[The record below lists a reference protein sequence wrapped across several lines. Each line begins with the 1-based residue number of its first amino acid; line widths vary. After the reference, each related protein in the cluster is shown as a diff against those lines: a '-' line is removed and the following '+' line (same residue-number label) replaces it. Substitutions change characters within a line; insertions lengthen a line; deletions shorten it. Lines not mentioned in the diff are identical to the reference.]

1 VVVPPLHERGDDV
14 LLLAGH
20 FAEQVRARLGLRALR
35 LDPACTPLLQAYHW
49 PGNVRELEHVIHRA
63 AVLARHRTDG
73 PVATIEP
80 PHLHLAEDLPTGED
94 GGAEPEAPL
103 PTLREGVE
111 ATQRRLINEAHRR
124 AGSWAGAARL
134 LGVDPGNLTRLR
146 QRLGM
151 G

>member
-1 VVVPPLHERGDDV
+1 VPPLRERGDDV

-63 AVLARHRTDG
+63 AVLARHQGAG

-80 PHLHLAEDLPTGED
+80 PHLHLAEDLPGADSGGD
-94 GGAEPEAPL
+94 GEPEAAPL

-111 ATQRRLINEAHRR
+111 ATQRRLITEAYQR